1 MGHKVSGE
9 LLTVDAAA
17 AVLQLH
23 PKTVLRFIR
32 DGRLRAAKV
41 GKGYRLLRSDLQ
53 AFAGAA
59 KVPTVP
65 RARVTSI
72 VDVADVDIGEVQ
84 RLSSV
89 LLGASNSRDSQ
100 AEAISLD
107 IAHDP
112 VRRSV
117 KIVLVAAPDDAA
129 VLLKLVDACLGGA
142 P

>member
-1 MGHKVSGE
+1 VSGE

-17 AVLQLH
+17 ALLQLH

-32 DGRLRAAKV
+32 DGRLRAGKV
-41 GKGYRLLRSDLQ
+41 GKGYRILRSDLQ

-59 KVPTVP
+59 NALTVP

-72 VDVADVDIGEVQ
+72 VDVADVDATEVQ
-84 RLSSV
+84 RLSNV
-89 LLGASNSRDSQ
+89 LLGASNSRDIR

-112 VRRSV
+112 VRRSL
-117 KIVLVAAPDDAA
+117 KIILVAAPADAA
-129 VLLKLVDACLGGA
+129 VLLKLVDVCLGGA